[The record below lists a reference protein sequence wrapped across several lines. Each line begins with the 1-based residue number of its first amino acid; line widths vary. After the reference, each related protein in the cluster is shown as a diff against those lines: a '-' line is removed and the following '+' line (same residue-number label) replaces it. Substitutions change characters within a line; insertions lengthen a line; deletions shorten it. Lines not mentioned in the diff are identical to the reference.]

1 MPSIRFIQS
10 QLPDPMRS
18 QEAIADRFLRN
29 AKIRLARRSD
39 MAIPRSI
46 DGSID
51 QRSFD
56 KFYPDLRLS
65 YDQTH
70 EIHRRATRIARWHEQ
85 SSPFYRMKDA
95 DRDILLRLR
104 EGAEVIPPPR
114 EEEAHRIGAALH
126 AEMPWMSAASTLIM
140 RDMLLSQKR
149 KEIGFRCRPVIL
161 NGPPGVGKSFWAR
174 RLAELL
180 GAPSIAIDA
189 TGESAGFSVGGVQ
202 KGWGSATPG
211 RPLSL
216 ILQERIANPFIII
229 DEVEKAGRASSM
241 RDTVPS
247 ITDALLP
254 LLEPLSAAQWSCPYY
269 QLVFDMS
276 WISWIFTTNTVTSL
290 PEPFLSRCRV
300 VTVGQVMRDDL
311 HSFARRQGKRR
322 SLSAPSIEA
331 ILEVI
336 IERERARQS
345 VNLRMINRML
355 DLAEILETAPMLN

>member
-10 QLPDPMRS
+10 PLPDPTRS

-29 AKIRLARRSD
+29 AKIRAARRSD
-39 MAIPRSI
+39 MVIPRSI

-70 EIHRRATRIARWHEQ
+70 EIHRRASRIAKWHEQ
-85 SSPFYRMKDA
+85 SSPFYCMKDA

-104 EGAEVIPPPR
+104 EGAEVIPPPPQ
-114 EEEAHRIGAALH
+114 EEAYRIGAALH

-140 RDMLLSQKR
+140 RDMLLAQKR
-149 KEIGFRCRPVIL
+149 QEFGFRCRPIIL

-174 RLAELL
+174 RFAELL

-202 KGWGSATPG
+202 KGWSSATPG

-216 ILQERIANPFIII
+216 ILQERIANPVVIV

-241 RDTVPS
+241 RDSVPS

-254 LLEPLSAAQWSCPYY
+254 LLEPLSASHWNCPYC

-276 WISWIFTTNTVTSL
+276 WISWIFTVNTTTSL

-300 VTVGQVMRDDL
+300 VTVGAVMRNDL
-311 HSFARRQGKRR
+311 LSFACLQGKRR
-322 SLSAPSIEA
+322 GLSEASIDA
-331 ILEVI
+331 IRGAI
-336 IERERARQS
+336 TEREKARRL